1 MEPTRSRRRRGRHTA
16 MGLAAVVA
24 LGALGA
30 GARPVGAAA
39 ASCNPALAGRTTQVA
54 PGTGLTVALTFDDD
68 RKEWM
73 PAILNILRRNNIRA
87 TFFVTGQYAS
97 EMPTIMQRAARDGQV
112 LANHTWYHYYP
123 SAANGYWSV
132 PYLTSAITST
142 ANLQQQTVGYRGCFF
157 RPPGGFMNNVAAVT
171 ASQNMETVLWSVDT
185 RDWTQPGYYSAS
197 AQNSIVSLATSLTSS
212 SAGHPVVLMHGGK
225 ASHEAESAVSSFRGN
240 TVQAL
245 QRVIDWYRSRGYR
258 FVAMDGTSGL
268 APIHGFSGDALPDLL
283 ATTSGGDLRLY
294 TGTGTG
300 YVNPGATIGLG
311 WTIFDRVFSPGD
323 FNGDG
328 YADVM
333 ARMPDGRL
341 FLYTGTGAGHVNP
354 GRQIGAGW
362 SIYDQILGAGD
373 FSGDGN
379 SDVLARTPS
388 GDLYLYRGNGVGG
401 WSGGRV
407 RIGTGWNAFNLVL
420 SAGHFS
426 GDGTMDVIA
435 RTPGGGLYLY
445 KGNGIGGW
453 GSGRIQ
459 IGAGWQTFA
468 KVIGVRDLNND
479 GRADLVGVTPSG
491 QFYLYPGNGS
501 GGFAGP
507 GQYKAS
513 GWLLDKVFAA
523 N

>member
-1 MEPTRSRRRRGRHTA
+1 
-16 MGLAAVVA
+16 
-24 LGALGA
+24 
-30 GARPVGAAA
+30 
-39 ASCNPALAGRTTQVA
+39 
-54 PGTGLTVALTFDDD
+54 
-68 RKEWM
+68 
-73 PAILNILRRNNIRA
+73 
-87 TFFVTGQYAS
+87 
-97 EMPTIMQRAARDGQV
+97 
-112 LANHTWYHYYP
+112 
-123 SAANGYWSV
+123 
-132 PYLTSAITST
+132 
-142 ANLQQQTVGYRGCFF
+142 
-157 RPPGGFMNNVAAVT
+157 
-171 ASQNMETVLWSVDT
+171 
-185 RDWTQPGYYSAS
+185 
-197 AQNSIVSLATSLTSS
+197 
-212 SAGHPVVLMHGGK
+212 
-225 ASHEAESAVSSFRGN
+225 
-240 TVQAL
+240 
-245 QRVIDWYRSRGYR
+245 
-258 FVAMDGTSGL
+258 MDGTSGL
-268 APIHGFSGDALPDLL
+268 GPIHGFSGDARPDLL

-333 ARMPDGRL
+333 ARVPDGRL
-341 FLYTGTGAGHVNP
+341 FLYTGTGTGHVNP

-362 SIYDQILGAGD
+362 SVYDQILGAGD

-379 SDVLARTPS
+379 TDVLARTPS
-388 GDLYLYRGNGVGG
+388 GDLYLYRGDGVGG
-401 WSGGRV
+401 WSGGGV
-407 RIGTGWNAFNLVL
+407 RIGAGWNAFNLVL
-420 SAGHFS
+420 SAGDFS
-426 GDGTMDVIA
+426 GDGMTDVIA

-459 IGAGWQTFA
+459 IGAGWQAFA

-491 QFYLYPGNGS
+491 QFYFYPGNGS

-513 GWLLDKVFAA
+513 GWLLDTVFAA

>member
-1 MEPTRSRRRRGRHTA
+1 
-16 MGLAAVVA
+16 MGLAAAVA
-24 LGALGA
+24 LGALGT

-171 ASQNMETVLWSVDT
+171 AAQNMETVLWSVDT

-197 AQNSIVSLATSLTSS
+197 AQNSIVGLATALTSS
-212 SAGHPVVLMHGGK
+212 NAAHPVVLMHGGK
-225 ASHEAESAVSSFRGN
+225 ASHETESAVSSFRGN

-245 QRVIDWYRSRGYR
+245 QRVIDWYRSRGYH

-268 APIHGFSGDALPDLL
+268 GPIHGFSGDALPDLL
-283 ATTSGGDLRLY
+283 ATTSGGDLQLY

-311 WTIFDRVFSPGD
+311 WTIFDRVFSPSD

-333 ARMPDGRL
+333 ARVPDGRL
-341 FLYTGTGAGHVNP
+341 FLYTGTGTGHVNP

-362 SIYDQILGAGD
+362 SVYDQILGAGD

-379 SDVLARTPS
+379 TDVLARTPS

-401 WSGGRV
+401 WSGGGV
-407 RIGTGWNAFNLVL
+407 RIGAGWNAFNLVL
-420 SAGHFS
+420 SAGDFS
-426 GDGTMDVIA
+426 GDGITDVIA

-459 IGAGWQTFA
+459 IGAGWQAFA

-479 GRADLVGVTPSG
+479 GRADLVGVTPAG
-491 QFYLYPGNGS
+491 QFYFYPGNGS

-513 GWLLDKVFAA
+513 GWLLDTVFAA